1 MNPEKELYSYVIKDA
16 TVKTVIEAY
25 LKRSN
30 VGLEKYGTSLSKNDL
45 PLLEWL
51 KHSQME
57 LMDCVLY
64 LQRAIDELED
74 LTNV

>member
-30 VGLEKYGTSLSKNDL
+30 VGLEKYGTSLAKNDL

-64 LQRAIDELED
+64 LQRAIDEIED
-74 LTNV
+74 LNNV